1 MTPPDPRRIRRV
13 WPSSR
18 DNQLRRGARQL
29 IGIVVF
35 GDPEAVVAQGFGVLR
50 QR

>member
-1 MTPPDPRRIRRV
+1 MRRV
-13 WPSSR
+13 WPSS
-18 DNQLRRGARQL
+18 QAITETGEARQL

-35 GDPEAVVAQGFGVLR
+35 GDPEAVITPGFGVLR

>member
-1 MTPPDPRRIRRV
+1 MRRV

-35 GDPEAVVAQGFGVLR
+35 GDPEAVITPCFGVLR